1 MKYVGWAAWPPTWID
16 NGSDTGFDYPRA
28 NNHRVGEGSAHPTK
42 RVYNMQDFQQYGAWR
57 AAATQQLDSYG
68 AALREAGLIDGA
80 GEQQLERALARLR
93 DDRLS
98 VAFVA
103 EFSRGKTELINA
115 LFFADYGQRILP
127 SSAGRTTM
135 CPTELLYDPALP
147 PCIRLLPIETRRQ
160 HLSTSDYKEESGGNS
175 ASWTVLP
182 LDLDAP
188 ERMSEAFRQVSQTRR
203 VPCAEAQE
211 YGLWDPDDPDL
222 ASSLGADGSVEIPQW
237 RHAIINLPHPLLKQ
251 GLVILDTPGLNA
263 IGTEPELTLKLIPNA
278 HAVLF
283 VLAADTGVTRSDID
297 VWRTHIGSGPGR
309 LAVLNKIDAMWDE
322 LRSPEENEAEIARQ
336 QQGAAQLLGL
346 EARRVY
352 PVSAQKALVGKING
366 DMALFEKSRL
376 GALEA
381 ALFHDLIPARRDIIA
396 SQLRGD
402 LAQLAAGEQ
411 ALGAARMRDLVEQLL
426 ELKSLRGKNQGVIAH
441 MMRRVELEKKEF
453 DASLFKLQGTRAVF
467 ARLSTE
473 LYSTL
478 GMDAVKEQTEAVRAA
493 MQAARFATG
502 MRAPVR
508 SYFEAM
514 RANLD
519 ASSGK
524 IAEIGAMMDS
534 MVRKFSAEHGLSL
547 PAPLSLSL
555 DRYQREMMEI
565 EELFLKQFGTATL
578 LMTSRA
584 ALLDRFFD
592 SIASRVR
599 HVFRAANLEAEAWL
613 KVLMAPLE
621 TAIRQHRDQLRHRQA
636 SIQRIHDATDSLE
649 QKIAAFEGTQQALDG
664 SRRQLAALADRV
676 TASLEA
682 QPGTST
688 A

>member
-1 MKYVGWAAWPPTWID
+1 
-16 NGSDTGFDYPRA
+16 
-28 NNHRVGEGSAHPTK
+28 
-42 RVYNMQDFQQYGAWR
+42 MQEFQQYGAWR
-57 AAATQQLDSYG
+57 AAVAEALDAYG
-68 AALREAGLIDGA
+68 AALREAALIDGA
-80 GEQQLERALARLR
+80 GEQQLARALTRLR

-115 LFFADYGQRILP
+115 IFFADYGQRILP

-147 PCIRLLPIETRRQ
+147 PCIRLLPIETRSQ
-160 HLSTSDYKEESGGNS
+160 HLSTSDYKEQGGE
-175 ASWTVLP
+175 AATAWTVLP
-182 LDLDAP
+182 LELDAP
-188 ERMSEAFRQVSQTRR
+188 ERMSAAFRQVSQTRR
-203 VPCAEAQE
+203 VPADEAQR
-211 YGLWDPDDPDL
+211 YGLWDPEDPDT
-222 ASSLGADGSVEIPQW
+222 ATSLGQDGTVEIPQW

-283 VLAADTGVTRSDID
+283 ILAAETGVTKSDID
-297 VWRTHIGSGPGR
+297 VWRTHIGAGPGR
-309 LAVLNKIDAMWDE
+309 MAVLNKIDAMWDE
-322 LRSPEENEAEIARQ
+322 LRTPQENDAEIARQ
-336 QQGAAQLLGL
+336 QRDAAQLLGL
-346 EARRVY
+346 DSARVY

-376 GALEA
+376 GSLEA
-381 ALFHDLIPARRDIIA
+381 ALFHDLVPARREIVQR
-396 SQLRGD
+396 QLRAD
-402 LAQLAAGEQ
+402 LELLAAGQQ
-411 ALGAARMRDLVEQLL
+411 ALGATRMRDLIEQLQ

-441 MMRRVELEKKEF
+441 MVRRVEAEKKEF
-453 DASLFKLQGTRAVF
+453 DASLLKLQGTRAVF

-478 GMDAVKEQTEAVRAA
+478 GMDTVQEHTDAVRAA

-508 SYFEAM
+508 SYFETM

-524 IAEIGAMMDS
+524 VAEIGAMMDG

-547 PAPLSLSL
+547 PGPMPLSL
-555 DRYQREMMEI
+555 DRYARELIEI
-565 EELFLKQFGTATL
+565 EALFLKQFGTATL

-584 ALLDRFFD
+584 TLLERFFD

-599 HVFRAANLEAEAWL
+599 HVFRAANTDAEAWL
-613 KVLMAPLE
+613 KVIMAPLE

-636 SIQRIHDATDSLE
+636 SIQRIFEATDSLE
-649 QKIAAFEGTQQALDG
+649 QKITAFESSQSALEET
-664 SRRQLAALADRV
+664 RTQLAGMAEQL
-676 TASLEA
+676 TAVLEKQA
-682 QPGTST
+682 